1 LYTLLTG
8 GLPFV
13 DSFEPRLT
21 MKILHGAYEMPKNI
35 GRGAQLV
42 LRGCLEASVTQRWSI
57 ATVDDVSWSVGWD
70 ADTDDLCSGTA
81 VGELERLVHDT
92 RARAQKPMSRP
103 RGCPPVTFEHDIA
116 SEDAVPELEDDA
128 EPMHGRF
135 ARSTSSRSRS
145 TGTRAFS
152 PFTNAWSEM
161 EMPSVGPPELT
172 LPGTPTRPPLERP
185 RGRYPIKSSV
195 GEKRSSTDPTR
206 SISPSIEAISP
217 MSAGMRGR
225 RGSDGLNVRPPPTLG
240 LGLSSAYPK
249 RAGSQPPRH
258 SAPWA
263 VPSRARASVGV
274 SPTLTVAIS
283 TPHHDGSFV
292 LKTGMDS
299 VRSRS
304 VGRF

>member
-1 LYTLLTG
+1 
-8 GLPFV
+8 
-13 DSFEPRLT
+13 
-21 MKILHGAYEMPKNI
+21 MPKNV
-35 GRGAQLV
+35 GRGAELV
-42 LRGCLEASVTQRWSI
+42 LRGCLEASVSQRWGI
-57 ATVDDVSWSVGWD
+57 AAVDDVSWSVGWD
-70 ADTDDLCSGTA
+70 TDADDLCSGTA
-81 VGELERLVHDT
+81 VSELETLVHDT
-92 RARAQKPMSRP
+92 RAPAQKSGSRP
-103 RGCPPVTFEHDIA
+103 RGCAPAAPENDIA

-128 EPMHGRF
+128 EPTRGRY
-135 ARSTSSRSRS
+135 ARSTSSRSHS
-145 TGTRAFS
+145 TGTGAFS
-152 PFTNAWSEM
+152 PFTNAWSEL
-161 EMPSVGPPELT
+161 EMPSVGPPELK
-172 LPGTPTRPPLERP
+172 LPGTPARPPLDRP

-195 GEKRSSTDPTR
+195 DEKRSSTDPAR

-225 RGSDGLNVRPPPTLG
+225 RGSDGPDVRPPSTLG
-240 LGLSSAYPK
+240 LRLSSGYPK

-258 SAPWA
+258 SAPWT
-263 VPSRARASVGV
+263 VPTRARASVGV

>member
-1 LYTLLTG
+1 
-8 GLPFV
+8 
-13 DSFEPRLT
+13 
-21 MKILHGAYEMPKNI
+21 MPENI
-35 GRGAQLV
+35 GRGAELV

-81 VGELERLVHDT
+81 VSELERLVHDT
-92 RARAQKPMSRP
+92 RARPQKPILRP
-103 RGCPPVTFEHDIA
+103 RDCVPVAFDHDVA
-116 SEDAVPELEDDA
+116 GEDAVPELEDDA
-128 EPMHGRF
+128 EPTRGRF

-145 TGTRAFS
+145 TGTGTFS

-172 LPGTPTRPPLERP
+172 LPPARPPLERP

-195 GEKRSSTDPTR
+195 GGKRSSTDPAR

-217 MSAGMRGR
+217 TSSGMRGR
-225 RGSDGLNVRPPPTLG
+225 RGSDGPNVRPPPTLG
-240 LGLSSAYPK
+240 LGLSSVYPK

-274 SPTLTVAIS
+274 SPALTVAIS